1 MVPPQMMGAEL
12 RTYCRA
18 KNSTSLSAGSFSG
31 AHMLQDRPANVPGQT
46 RLWTR
51 GLPSFVAKLREFG
64 REVTCAAARSKHACR
79 RQTRGRELLGG
90 APPPR
95 PVATDLAY
103 ARQVD
108 SGRLGRTSTQSS
120 RQNRGQSV
128 RTCDGRSVIGQR
140 VADLDRA
147 PRAIARV
154 LDRHADRD
162 LEKASFVS
170 DAWSRSASTGRGSCE
185 PAMFVHIHCT
195 YW

>member
-128 RTCDGRSVIGQR
+128 RTCDGRSVIGQGSLIDMRIETLRKHPLFPTPGHVRRQR
-140 VADLDRA
+140 VADLVNR
-147 PRAIARV
+147 PCSFTSIALTGRRV
-154 LDRHADRD
+154 LD
-162 LEKASFVS
+162 
-170 DAWSRSASTGRGSCE
+170 
-185 PAMFVHIHCT
+185 
-195 YW
+195 